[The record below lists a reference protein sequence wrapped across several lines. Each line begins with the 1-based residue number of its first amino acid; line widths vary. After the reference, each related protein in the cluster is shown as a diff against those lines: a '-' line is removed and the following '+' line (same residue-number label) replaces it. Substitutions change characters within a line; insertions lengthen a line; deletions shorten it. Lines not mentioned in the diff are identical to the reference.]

1 MRFPF
6 LFLALSLV
14 LGILLSSLLSLPLF
28 SWILS
33 LAASLTCGWLCY
45 SIHKNKLAFVFI
57 LLSTFL
63 LGASFYTSTNINF
76 ENNSLRKLEF
86 TSYADF
92 TGKLDSSDIN
102 ATMIDESIPP
112 LKKTP
117 SGTSDISRLR
127 TPAFNNSR
135 AWTTASVS
143 SICHFGSKSSCHQR
157 DILGF

>member
-6 LFLALSLV
+6 LFLALSFV

-63 LGASFYTSTNINF
+63 LGASLYTSTNINF

-92 TGKLDSSDIN
+92 TGKLYKSPSHGQDRDVLFIRVEKVSYQNTEQKIRGRRR
-102 ATMIDESIPP
+102 APP
-112 LKKTP
+112 DK
-117 SGTSDISRLR
+117 
-127 TPAFNNSR
+127 
-135 AWTTASVS
+135 
-143 SICHFGSKSSCHQR
+143 
-157 DILGF
+157 